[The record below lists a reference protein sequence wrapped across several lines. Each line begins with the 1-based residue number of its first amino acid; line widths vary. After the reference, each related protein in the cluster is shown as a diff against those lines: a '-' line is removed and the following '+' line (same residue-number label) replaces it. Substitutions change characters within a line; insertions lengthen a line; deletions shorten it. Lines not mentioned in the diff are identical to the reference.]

1 MPRPDA
7 KIRRGPYGPQNLPD
21 DIRQHGYVADLITV
35 ITQAA
40 DSMGQPIRIFRKNAD
55 WYIGV
60 IIPNRAELAKIDAHT
75 EAFSTRGES
84 EAWITR
90 RGPLAA
96 MQGRRAG
103 RSTRSTIG
111 ACRAVNAAGRW
122 KSIQRSPVSI
132 DSTAR
137 RCS

>member
-40 DSMGQPIRIFRKNAD
+40 DNMGQPIRIFRKNAD

-90 RGPLAA
+90 RGPCGSGARKTGWQKHTLHYRSLPRSEC
-96 MQGRRAG
+96 RR
-103 RSTRSTIG
+103 SLEVNSTISG
-111 ACRAVNAAGRW
+111 FH
-122 KSIQRSPVSI
+122 
-132 DSTAR
+132 
-137 RCS
+137 